1 MKEIGTSS
9 RAQEY
14 TLKRV
19 GKIFALVFSVGLL
32 LLLSLISIGYLTNQS
47 LIKQF
52 AENRI
57 SDLTNAQQ
65 VELGDVSLSFSSS
78 MQPIVAVTSAKIM
91 NFFGQSELELLDIQ
105 IELELLAALFGE
117 FKSSSTQVNLAKLT
131 SNVPQDGTIESSN
144 SNLFG
149 VPDIF
154 SFFGL
159 LATDSL
165 QTFKVNQLQAEINFQ
180 NTSKTLFLNNGKF
193 TSNNS
198 SDGFNAQTLVS
209 LGSSPDTSTV
219 MIANLNISSDLS
231 QSYLNIEFQEVNFHQ
246 FSSFWTLPSWLNELD
261 LTFNVQ
267 LKIFSENGTLNQIQ
281 WNTSS
286 SSDTKVISNTQSNIE
301 AVSAS
306 GVYLPD
312 TKRLG
317 IDDLHISSTAGHV
330 SGSGYLDFSSDVEE
344 NHLITGRLDFQELQ
358 PKGWKWIPKGISS
371 YSGNIDFQ
379 GNLKTNHIDIAQL
392 ILRSEE
398 LSMNAK
404 GQIYHS
410 NSGWNSVLEFEVDDF
425 EHSELIRMW
434 PNLGERTRNWF
445 SNNLTSGQVTS
456 SSGGIRILPTQE
468 TEVLVNFQFDNV
480 TIEFIEGFP
489 PITKAGGFGF
499 LENESLSLQFESGI
513 IEDQNGHKVDATGS
527 HILVQGFGQSQPRMS
542 ARLVIE
548 GKVEPLFELL
558 NHSPLN
564 LFARTDIPIDIP
576 EGSIFAFG
584 EFDFPII
591 RNLDLEDIQMSVKAK
606 ARDVKIKSFQG
617 GYFFSDQVDIEA
629 NQDRMIFR
637 AEGQFQNV
645 PITAT
650 WEYKFDDEAV
660 ILPINGTISLSPE
673 VVEKIDFLNPYLN
686 LSETHAANF
695 DLHFSNQKSP
705 TFSLTIELPKDNLL
719 IPVLSDGSGEEN
731 VSIKI
736 EGSLGSPVKL
746 SQISLTGKDFE
757 LQGMAS
763 IGNSGSIENAKFD
776 LLKAEDWLDVNFS
789 YEKDGEYAA
798 KLQGGSIN
806 LVKAPRSRLEQNN
819 FGKLIK
825 PVEISLDEV
834 ELLPGASLTSLNGLV
849 NIDEGIHGEFTAKI
863 NQQVDVRLKAR
874 LDDTGSSILINS
886 ADAGSVLRSA
896 GILNNL
902 YGGML
907 AARIS
912 SISKEEGHLVR
923 MKVTNVRAQQLT
935 ALGEILSIA
944 SIIGMLEQLNG
955 SGIQFADVQ
964 AEIMINDGLIE
975 IKRAFASG
983 PSIGM
988 TLKGTIDRNHNILD
1002 LKGEITP
1009 LNFANEFLIMTPLQV
1024 LGISKGDGFG
1034 AISYFIRGPIDKPVK
1049 GANPLSVLT
1058 PGVFK
1063 TIFE

>member
-1 MKEIGTSS
+1 MKKIGTSS
-9 RAQEY
+9 RVQANS
-14 TLKRV
+14 LKRISR
-19 GKIFALVFSVGLL
+19 IFTVVFSVGLL
-32 LLLSLISIGYLTNQS
+32 LLLSLISIGYIANQS

-57 SDLTNAQQ
+57 SDLTDAQQ
-65 VELGDVSLSFSSS
+65 VEVGDVSLSFSSS

-117 FKSSSTQVNLAKLT
+117 LKSRSTQVNLAKLT
-131 SNVPQDGTIESSN
+131 SNVRQDSTIESSN

-154 SFFGL
+154 NVFGL
-159 LATDSL
+159 LAADSL

-180 NTSKTLFLNNGKF
+180 NTNNTLFLNNGKF
-193 TSNNS
+193 TSINS
-198 SDGFNAQTLVS
+198 SDGFNAQTLAS
-209 LGSSPDTSTV
+209 LGSSPDTSTA
-219 MIANLNISSDLS
+219 MIASLDISSDLS
-231 QSYLNIEFQEVNFHQ
+231 QSYLNIEFQEVNFEQ
-246 FSSFWTLPSWLNELD
+246 FSTFWTIPSWLKELD

-267 LKIFSENGTLNQIQ
+267 LKLFSENGMLNQIQ

-286 SSDTKVISNTQSNIE
+286 SSDSNVISNTQSKIE
-301 AVSAS
+301 AISAS

-312 TKRLG
+312 TQRID
-317 IDDLHISSTAGHV
+317 IDDLNIVSIAGQV
-330 SGSGYLDFSSDVEE
+330 NGSGYLDFSSDIEE
-344 NHLITGRLDFQELQ
+344 NHLISGRLDFQELQ

-379 GNLKTNHIDIAQL
+379 GNLETNHIDIAQL
-392 ILRSEE
+392 FLHSEE

-410 NSGWNSVLEFEVDDF
+410 NSGWNSLLEFEVDDF
-425 EHSELIRMW
+425 EHSDLIRMW
-434 PNLGERTRNWF
+434 PNLGEKTKNWF

-456 SSGGIRILPTQE
+456 SGGGIRIQPTQE
-468 TEVLVNFQFDNV
+468 TEIMVNFQFDNV

-489 PITKAGGFGF
+489 PITNSGGFGV

-527 HILVQGFGQSQPRMS
+527 HILVQGFGQSQPRVS
-542 ARLVIE
+542 ASLVVE
-548 GKVEPLFELL
+548 GKVEPLFGLL

-564 LFARTDIPIDIP
+564 LFSKTDIPIDIP
-576 EGSIFAFG
+576 EGSIFAVG
-584 EFDFPII
+584 EFEFPIN
-591 RNLDLEDIQMSVKAK
+591 RNLNVEDIQISVKAK
-606 ARDVKIKSFQG
+606 ARDVKVKSFQG
-617 GYFFSDQVDIEA
+617 GYFVSDQVDIEA

-645 PITAT
+645 PITAS
-650 WEYKFDDEAV
+650 WEYRFDDETV
-660 ILPINGTISLSPE
+660 IVPIIGTISLSPE
-673 VVEKIDFLNPYLN
+673 VIEKIDFLTPYLN
-686 LSETHAANF
+686 LSETYLANF

-705 TFSLTIELPKDNLL
+705 EFGLSLELPIDSLL
-719 IPVLSDGSGEEN
+719 MPVLSDGASEEN
-731 VSIKI
+731 VSIRI
-736 EGSLGSPVKL
+736 EGSLGSPVIL
-746 SQISLTGKDFE
+746 SQINLMGNDFE
-757 LQGMAS
+757 LQGVAN
-763 IGNSGSIENAKFD
+763 IGHSGSIENAKFD
-776 LLKAEDWLDVNFS
+776 LLKAEDWLDVNLS
-789 YEKDGEYAA
+789 YEKDDKYAA

-806 LVKAPRSRLEQNN
+806 LVKAPRSRLEQKN

-834 ELLPGASLTSLNGLV
+834 ELIPGARLTGLKGLA
-849 NIDEGIHGEFTAKI
+849 NIDDGIHGEFTAKI
-863 NQQVDVRLKAR
+863 NQQVDVRLETR

-923 MKVTNVRAQQLT
+923 MKVTDVRAQQLT

-944 SIIGMLEQLNG
+944 SIIGMVEQLNG
-955 SGIQFADVQ
+955 SGIQFTDVQ
-964 AEIMINDGLIE
+964 AEIVINNGLIE

-988 TLKGTIDRNHNILD
+988 TLEGTIDRNQNILN
-1002 LKGEITP
+1002 LKGEVTP
-1009 LNFANEFLIMTPLQV
+1009 LNFANELFIMTPLQV

-1034 AISYFIRGPIDKPVK
+1034 AISYFIRGPIDNPVK